1 MNNNYEK
8 YIKLLT
14 DYKFVKDVK
23 KDDSIR
29 NKKIISVF
37 YNSVFC

>member
-14 DYKFVKDVK
+14 DYKFVKDIK

-29 NKKIISVF
+29 N
-37 YNSVFC
+37 